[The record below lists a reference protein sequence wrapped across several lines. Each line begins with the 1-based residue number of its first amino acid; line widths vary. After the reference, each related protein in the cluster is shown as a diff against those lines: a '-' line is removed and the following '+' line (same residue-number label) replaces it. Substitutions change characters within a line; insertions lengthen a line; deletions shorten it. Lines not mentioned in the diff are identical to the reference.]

1 MFIDVEHTLSVWTGG
16 ADGEYQSI
24 TKIEEKIPFMKLPVM
39 LHSKYCYLSDHHQQS
54 LPELGE
60 CEYDQGGYFI
70 VNGGEKVLVSQERV
84 AENHVFVWTPVK
96 NPTNKYSH
104 EAEIKTSVDQRFYPV
119 HLNKVLLT

>member
-1 MFIDVEHTLSVWTGG
+1 MSNTPYPFGLVGS
-16 ADGEYQSI
+16 DGEYQSI

-39 LHSKYCYLSDHHQQS
+39 SHSKYCYLSDHHQQS

-84 AENHVFVWTPVK
+84 EKIMFSFGHQSKIRPINTLTKPKSRRLSINVFTQSK
-96 NPTNKYSH
+96 S
-104 EAEIKTSVDQRFYPV
+104 IRFS
-119 HLNKVLLT
+119 